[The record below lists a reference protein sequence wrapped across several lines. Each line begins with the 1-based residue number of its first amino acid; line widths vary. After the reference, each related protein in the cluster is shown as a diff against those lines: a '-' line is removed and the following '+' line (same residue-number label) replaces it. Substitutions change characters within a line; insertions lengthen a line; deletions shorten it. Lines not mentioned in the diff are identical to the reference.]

1 MAYIIADNI
10 ISPLGETSE
19 DNYLSV
25 KSGRS
30 GIRAYEPGTCNIP
43 EGFNASL
50 LFEDF
55 ETLALKSAQKA
66 IANALKNIANGQKA
80 IGNAQK
86 NIANEQKNIGN
97 AQLELKGKRTAFIL
111 SSTKGNIE
119 GNISLADSA
128 QRIASQLGI
137 DSKPIV
143 VCNACISGLSALI
156 LGNRLIDSGLYDTA
170 IVCGCDTPRQ
180 FILSGFQSLK
190 ALSPEPCRPFDMER
204 MGLNLGEAAATL
216 ILSKNPLQ
224 GNSWRMGDGFIRNDA
239 FHISTPSKTADGL
252 YLSLQRTLES
262 FTKEIS
268 SACKQIDLKEHLA
281 FINAHGTATLFNDQM
296 ESVAIGRAGLSEL
309 PANAYKSFWG
319 HTMGA
324 AGILETIISMKAID
338 DDTILGTRGFS
349 ELGVSGKMNICA
361 ENRPTD
367 KKGFIKMLS
376 GFGGC
381 NATIWA
387 TKCPE
392 RENIAL
398 SQKEQQ
404 EREFTTTHTIRI
416 TPEEVILDQRK
427 IWEGKEELGEQ
438 EGQEHHSLLTSLY
451 KQMIGDYPKFYKMDG
466 LSRLGFVASEIL
478 LNAEKEE
485 TDEERAIIFFNHSSS
500 IDSDRNYKESIKDKD
515 NYFPSPSI
523 FVYTLPNIV
532 TGEIAIRNHFQG
544 ETSFFILP
552 DKDEKMMEE
561 ILQASCRDAQS
572 KSFLTGWID
581 YEDERHFEAELKICR
596 IQPSLIAYQ
605 EVKGVK
611 EVKEL
616 RRMSCSLIRRKNKI
630 LK

>member
-19 DNYLSV
+19 ENYLSV
-25 KSGRS
+25 KAGRS

-43 EGFNASL
+43 EGFYASL

-55 ETLALKSAQKA
+55 ETLALRSAQKA
-66 IANALKNIANGQKA
+66 IA
-80 IGNAQK
+80 
-86 NIANEQKNIGN
+86 N

-119 GNISLADSA
+119 ENISLADSA

-137 DSKPIV
+137 DAKPIV

-156 LGNRLIDSGLYDTA
+156 LGNRLIDSDLYDAA

-216 ILSKNPLQ
+216 ILSKNPIQ
-224 GNSWRMGDGFIRNDA
+224 GNFWRMGDGFIRNDA

-268 SACKQIDLKEHLA
+268 SACKQIDMKEHLA

-296 ESVAIGRAGLSEL
+296 ESVAIGRAGLSDL

-387 TKCPE
+387 AKKPE

-398 SQKEQQ
+398 SQIEQQ
-404 EREFTTTHTIRI
+404 NREFTTTHTIRI
-416 TPEEVILDQRK
+416 TPEEVILDHQK
-427 IWEGKEELGEQ
+427 LWEGNQNANEKLEEQ
-438 EGQEHHSLLTSLY
+438 EGAGHHSLLTSLY
-451 KQMIGDYPKFYKMDG
+451 KQMIGNYPKFYKMDG

-478 LNAEKEE
+478 LNAEKGE
-485 TDEERAIIFFNHSSS
+485 TDKERAIIFFNHSSS
-500 IDSDRNYKESIKDKD
+500 IASDRNYKESINDKD

-532 TGEIAIRNHFQG
+532 TGEIAIRNHFHG

-552 DKDEKMMEE
+552 DKDERMMEK
-561 ILQASCRDAQS
+561 ILQASCRDDQS

-581 YEDERHFEAELKICR
+581 YEDERHFEADLKIKKMR
-596 IQPSLIAYQ
+596 NY
-605 EVKGVK
+605 K
-611 EVKEL
+611 
-616 RRMSCSLIRRKNKI
+616 
-630 LK
+630 

>member
-19 DNYLSV
+19 ENYLSV

-43 EGFNASL
+43 EGFYASL

-66 IANALKNIANGQKA
+66 IANAQKTM
-80 IGNAQK
+80 
-86 NIANEQKNIGN
+86 GN

-119 GNISLADSA
+119 ENISLADSA

-137 DSKPIV
+137 DSQPIV

-156 LGNRLIDSGLYDTA
+156 LGNRLVDSGLYDAA

-190 ALSPEPCRPFDMER
+190 ALSSEPCRPFDMER

-216 ILSKNPLQ
+216 ILSKNPIQ

-268 SACKQIDLKEHLA
+268 SACEQIDLKEHLA

-296 ESVAIGRAGLSEL
+296 ESVAIGRAGLSDL

-387 TKCPE
+387 AQKPE

-398 SQKEQQ
+398 SQIEQQ
-404 EREFTTTHTIRI
+404 NREFTTTHTIRI

-438 EGQEHHSLLTSLY
+438 EGLEHHSLLTSLY

-478 LNAEKEE
+478 LNAEKGE
-485 TDEERAIIFFNHSSS
+485 TDKEKAIIFFNHSSS
-500 IDSDRNYKESIKDKD
+500 IASDRNYKESIKDKD

-532 TGEIAIRNHFQG
+532 TGEIAIRNHFHG

-552 DKDEKMMEE
+552 DKDKKMMEE

-581 YEDERHFEAELKICR
+581 YEDERHFEADLKIKKMR
-596 IQPSLIAYQ
+596 NY
-605 EVKGVK
+605 K
-611 EVKEL
+611 
-616 RRMSCSLIRRKNKI
+616 
-630 LK
+630 

>member
-19 DNYLSV
+19 ENYLSV
-25 KSGRS
+25 KAGRS

-55 ETLALKSAQKA
+55 ETLALRSAQKA
-66 IANALKNIANGQKA
+66 ITNAQKNIENAQKDIGNKQKA
-80 IGNAQK
+80 IGN
-86 NIANEQKNIGN
+86 GR
-97 AQLELKGKRTAFIL
+97 LELKGKRTAFIL

-119 GNISLADSA
+119 ENISLADSA

-137 DSKPIV
+137 DAKPIV

-156 LGNRLIDSGLYDTA
+156 LGNRLIDSGLYDAA

-216 ILSKNPLQ
+216 ILSKNPIQ

-268 SACKQIDLKEHLA
+268 STCEQIDLKEHLA

-296 ESVAIGRAGLSEL
+296 ESVAIGRAGLSDL

-387 TKCPE
+387 AKKTE

-398 SQKEQQ
+398 SQIEQQ
-404 EREFTTTHTIRI
+404 NREFTTTHAIRI
-416 TPEEVILDQRK
+416 TPEEVVLDHQK
-427 IWEGKEELGEQ
+427 LWEGNQNANEKLEEQ
-438 EGQEHHSLLTSLY
+438 EGAGHHSLLTSLY
-451 KQMIGDYPKFYKMDG
+451 KQMIGNYPKFYKMDG

-478 LNAEKEE
+478 LNAEKGDMDVERREE
-485 TDEERAIIFFNHSSS
+485 EGERLLEERAIIFFNHSSS
-500 IDSDRNYKESIKDKD
+500 IASDRNYKESINDKD

-532 TGEIAIRNHFQG
+532 TGEIAIRNHFHG

-552 DKDEKMMEE
+552 DKDERMMEE

-581 YEDERHFEAELKICR
+581 YEDERHFEADLKIKKMR
-596 IQPSLIAYQ
+596 NY
-605 EVKGVK
+605 K
-611 EVKEL
+611 
-616 RRMSCSLIRRKNKI
+616 
-630 LK
+630 

>member
-19 DNYLSV
+19 ENYLSV
-25 KSGRS
+25 KAGRS

-43 EGFNASL
+43 EGFYASL

-55 ETLALKSAQKA
+55 ETLALRSAQKA
-66 IANALKNIANGQKA
+66 IA
-80 IGNAQK
+80 
-86 NIANEQKNIGN
+86 N

-119 GNISLADSA
+119 ENISLADSA
-128 QRIASQLGI
+128 QKIASQLGI
-137 DSKPIV
+137 DAKPIV

-156 LGNRLIDSGLYDTA
+156 LGNRLIDSGLYDAA

-216 ILSKNPLQ
+216 ILSKNPIQ

-268 SACKQIDLKEHLA
+268 STCKQIDMKAHLA

-296 ESVAIGRAGLSEL
+296 ESVAIGRAGLSDL

-387 TKCPE
+387 AKKPE

-398 SQKEQQ
+398 SQIEQQ
-404 EREFTTTHTIRI
+404 NREFTTTHTIRI
-416 TPEEVILDQRK
+416 TPEEVILDQQK
-427 IWEGKEELGEQ
+427 LWERKEELGEQ
-438 EGQEHHSLLTSLY
+438 EGKEHHSLLTSLY
-451 KQMIGDYPKFYKMDG
+451 KQMIGNYPKFYKMDG

-478 LNAEKEE
+478 LNAEKGE
-485 TDEERAIIFFNHSSS
+485 TDKERAIIFFNHSSS
-500 IDSDRNYKESIKDKD
+500 IASDRNYKESINDKD

-532 TGEIAIRNHFQG
+532 TGEIAIRNHFHG

-552 DKDEKMMEE
+552 DKDERLMEE

-572 KSFLTGWID
+572 NSFLTGWID
-581 YEDERHFEAELKICR
+581 YEDERHFEADLKIKKMR
-596 IQPSLIAYQ
+596 NY
-605 EVKGVK
+605 K
-611 EVKEL
+611 
-616 RRMSCSLIRRKNKI
+616 
-630 LK
+630 

>member
-19 DNYLSV
+19 ENYLSV
-25 KSGRS
+25 KAGRS

-43 EGFNASL
+43 EGFYASL

-55 ETLALKSAQKA
+55 ETLALRSAQKA
-66 IANALKNIANGQKA
+66 IA
-80 IGNAQK
+80 
-86 NIANEQKNIGN
+86 N

-119 GNISLADSA
+119 ENISLADSA

-156 LGNRLIDSGLYDTA
+156 LGNRLIDSGLYDAA

-216 ILSKNPLQ
+216 ILSKNPIQ

-268 SACKQIDLKEHLA
+268 STCKQIDLKEHLA

-296 ESVAIGRAGLSEL
+296 ESVAIERAGLSDL

-361 ENRPTD
+361 ENRQTD

-387 TKCPE
+387 AKSPE
-392 RENIAL
+392 REYIDL

-404 EREFTTTHTIRI
+404 KREFTTTHTIRI

-427 IWEGKEELGEQ
+427 LWERKEELGEQ
-438 EGQEHHSLLTSLY
+438 EGKEHHSLLTSLY
-451 KQMIGDYPKFYKMDG
+451 KQMIGNYPKFYKMDG

-478 LNAEKEE
+478 LNAEKGE
-485 TDEERAIIFFNHSSS
+485 TDKKRAIIFFNHSSS
-500 IDSDRNYKESIKDKD
+500 IASDRNYKESINDKN

-532 TGEIAIRNHFQG
+532 TGEIAIRNHFHG

-552 DKDEKMMEE
+552 DKDERMMEE

-581 YEDERHFEAELKICR
+581 YEDERHFEADLKIKKMR
-596 IQPSLIAYQ
+596 NY
-605 EVKGVK
+605 K
-611 EVKEL
+611 
-616 RRMSCSLIRRKNKI
+616 
-630 LK
+630 

>member
-19 DNYLSV
+19 ENYLSV
-25 KSGRS
+25 KAGRS

-43 EGFNASL
+43 EGFYASL

-66 IANALKNIANGQKA
+66 IANA
-80 IGNAQK
+80 
-86 NIANEQKNIGN
+86 
-97 AQLELKGKRTAFIL
+97 QLELKGKHTAFIL

-119 GNISLADSA
+119 ENISLADSA

-137 DSKPIV
+137 DAKPIV

-156 LGNRLIDSGLYDTA
+156 LGNRLIDSGLYDAA

-216 ILSKNPLQ
+216 ILSKNPIQ

-268 SACKQIDLKEHLA
+268 STCKQIDLKEQLA

-296 ESVAIGRAGLSEL
+296 ESVAIGRAGLSDL

-387 TKCPE
+387 AKSPE
-392 RENIAL
+392 REYIDL

-404 EREFTTTHTIRI
+404 NREFTTTHTIRI

-427 IWEGKEELGEQ
+427 LWERKEELGEQ

-451 KQMIGDYPKFYKMDG
+451 KQMIGNYPKFYKMDG

-478 LNAEKEE
+478 LNAEKGE
-485 TDEERAIIFFNHSSS
+485 TDKERAIIFFNHSSS
-500 IDSDRNYKESIKDKD
+500 IASDRNYKESINDKD

-532 TGEIAIRNHFQG
+532 TGEIAIRNHFHG

-552 DKDEKMMEE
+552 DKDERLMEE
-561 ILQASCRDAQS
+561 ILQASCRDDQS

-581 YEDERHFEAELKICR
+581 YEDERHFEADLKIKKMR
-596 IQPSLIAYQ
+596 NY
-605 EVKGVK
+605 K
-611 EVKEL
+611 
-616 RRMSCSLIRRKNKI
+616 
-630 LK
+630 

>member
-19 DNYLSV
+19 ENYLSV
-25 KSGRS
+25 KAGRS

-43 EGFNASL
+43 EGFYASL

-55 ETLALKSAQKA
+55 ETLALRSAQKA
-66 IANALKNIANGQKA
+66 IA
-80 IGNAQK
+80 
-86 NIANEQKNIGN
+86 N

-119 GNISLADSA
+119 ENISLADSA
-128 QRIASQLGI
+128 QRIATQLGI
-137 DSKPIV
+137 DAQPIV

-156 LGNRLIDSGLYDTA
+156 LGNRLIDSDLYDAA

-216 ILSKNPLQ
+216 ILSKNPIL

-268 SACKQIDLKEHLA
+268 STCKQIDMKAHLA

-296 ESVAIGRAGLSEL
+296 ESVAIGRAGLSDL

-387 TKCPE
+387 AKSPE
-392 RENIAL
+392 SEMIAL

-404 EREFTTTHTIRI
+404 ECEFTTTHAIRI
-416 TPEEVILDQRK
+416 TPEEVVLDHQK
-427 IWEGKEELGEQ
+427 LWEGKKELGEQ

-451 KQMIGDYPKFYKMDG
+451 KQMIGNYPKFYKMDG

-478 LNAEKEE
+478 LNAEKGDTDVERREE
-485 TDEERAIIFFNHSSS
+485 EGERLLEERAIIFFNHSSS
-500 IDSDRNYKESIKDKD
+500 IASDRNYKESINEKD

-532 TGEIAIRNHFQG
+532 TGEIAIRNHFHG

-552 DKDEKMMEE
+552 DKDERLMEE

-581 YEDERHFEAELKICR
+581 YEDERHFEADLKIKKMR
-596 IQPSLIAYQ
+596 NY
-605 EVKGVK
+605 K
-611 EVKEL
+611 
-616 RRMSCSLIRRKNKI
+616 
-630 LK
+630 

>member
-19 DNYLSV
+19 ENYLSV
-25 KSGRS
+25 KAGRS

-43 EGFNASL
+43 EGFYASL

-55 ETLALKSAQKA
+55 ETLALRSAQKA
-66 IANALKNIANGQKA
+66 IANAQKTM
-80 IGNAQK
+80 
-86 NIANEQKNIGN
+86 GN

-119 GNISLADSA
+119 KNISLADSA
-128 QRIASQLGI
+128 QRIATQLGI

-156 LGNRLIDSGLYDTA
+156 LGNRLIDSDLYDAA

-216 ILSKNPLQ
+216 ILSKNPIQ

-268 SACKQIDLKEHLA
+268 STCKQIDMKEHLA

-296 ESVAIGRAGLSEL
+296 ESVAIGRAGLSDL

-387 TKCPE
+387 AKNPE

-398 SQKEQQ
+398 SQIEQQ
-404 EREFTTTHTIRI
+404 NREFTTSHTIRI
-416 TPEEVILDQRK
+416 TPEEVVLDHQK
-427 IWEGKEELGEQ
+427 LWEGNQNANEKLEEQ
-438 EGQEHHSLLTSLY
+438 EGAGHHSLLTSLY
-451 KQMIGDYPKFYKMDG
+451 RQMIGNYPKFYKMDG

-478 LNAEKEE
+478 LNAEKGE
-485 TDEERAIIFFNHSSS
+485 TDKERAIIFFNHSSS
-500 IDSDRNYKESIKDKD
+500 IASDRNYKESINDKN

-532 TGEIAIRNHFQG
+532 TGEIAIRNHFHG

-552 DKDEKMMEE
+552 DKDERMMEE

-581 YEDERHFEAELKICR
+581 YEDERHFEADLKIKKMR
-596 IQPSLIAYQ
+596 NY
-605 EVKGVK
+605 K
-611 EVKEL
+611 
-616 RRMSCSLIRRKNKI
+616 
-630 LK
+630 

>member
-19 DNYLSV
+19 ENYLSV
-25 KSGRS
+25 KAGRS

-55 ETLALKSAQKA
+55 ETLVLKSAQKA
-66 IANALKNIANGQKA
+66 IANALKNIANELKTM
-80 IGNAQK
+80 
-86 NIANEQKNIGN
+86 GN

-119 GNISLADSA
+119 ENISLADSA

-137 DSKPIV
+137 DSQPIV

-156 LGNRLIDSGLYDTA
+156 LGNRLIDSGLYDAA

-216 ILSKNPLQ
+216 ILSKNPIQ

-268 SACKQIDLKEHLA
+268 STCKQIDMKAHLA

-296 ESVAIGRAGLSEL
+296 ESVAIGRAGLSDL

-387 TKCPE
+387 AQKPE

-398 SQKEQQ
+398 SQIEQQ
-404 EREFTTTHTIRI
+404 NREFTTTHTIRI

-438 EGQEHHSLLTSLY
+438 EGLEHHSLLTSLY

-478 LNAEKEE
+478 LNAEKGE
-485 TDEERAIIFFNHSSS
+485 TDKEKAIIFFNHSSS
-500 IDSDRNYKESIKDKD
+500 IASDRNYKESISDKN

-532 TGEIAIRNHFQG
+532 TGEIAIRNHFHG

-552 DKDEKMMEE
+552 DKDERLMEE
-561 ILQASCRDAQS
+561 ILQASCRDDQS

-581 YEDERHFEAELKICR
+581 YEDERHFEADLKIKKMR
-596 IQPSLIAYQ
+596 NY
-605 EVKGVK
+605 K
-611 EVKEL
+611 
-616 RRMSCSLIRRKNKI
+616 
-630 LK
+630 

>member
-19 DNYLSV
+19 ENYLSV
-25 KSGRS
+25 KAGRS

-43 EGFNASL
+43 EGFYASL

-66 IANALKNIANGQKA
+66 I
-80 IGNAQK
+80 GNAR
-86 NIANEQKNIGN
+86 
-97 AQLELKGKRTAFIL
+97 LELKGKRTAFIL

-119 GNISLADSA
+119 ENISLADSA

-137 DSKPIV
+137 DAKPIV

-156 LGNRLIDSGLYDTA
+156 LGNRLIDSDLYDAA

-216 ILSKNPLQ
+216 ILSKNPIQ
-224 GNSWRMGDGFIRNDA
+224 RNSWRMGDGFIRNDA

-296 ESVAIGRAGLSEL
+296 ESVAIGRAGLSDL

-349 ELGVSGKMNICA
+349 ELGVSGEMNICA

-387 TKCPE
+387 AKSPKSE
-392 RENIAL
+392 MIAL

-404 EREFTTTHTIRI
+404 KCEFTTTHAIRI

-427 IWEGKEELGEQ
+427 LWEGNQNANEKLEEQ
-438 EGQEHHSLLTSLY
+438 EGAGHHSLLTSLY
-451 KQMIGDYPKFYKMDG
+451 RQMIGNYPKFYKMDE

-478 LNAEKEE
+478 LNAEKGDTDVERREE
-485 TDEERAIIFFNHSSS
+485 EGERLLEERAIIFFNHSSS
-500 IDSDRNYKESIKDKD
+500 IASDRNYKESINDKD

-532 TGEIAIRNHFQG
+532 TGEIAIRNHFHG

-552 DKDEKMMEE
+552 NKDERMMEE

-581 YEDERHFEAELKICR
+581 YEDERHFEADLKIKKMR
-596 IQPSLIAYQ
+596 NY
-605 EVKGVK
+605 K
-611 EVKEL
+611 
-616 RRMSCSLIRRKNKI
+616 
-630 LK
+630 

>member
-66 IANALKNIANGQKA
+66 I
-80 IGNAQK
+80 GNAQK

-97 AQLELKGKRTAFIL
+97 AQLELKGKRTALIL

-119 GNISLADSA
+119 ENISLADSA

-137 DSKPIV
+137 DTKPIV

-262 FTKEIS
+262 FKKEVS
-268 SACKQIDLKEHLA
+268 SACEQIDMKAHLA

-296 ESVAIGRAGLSEL
+296 ESVAIGRAGLSDL

-387 TKCPE
+387 AKSPE

-438 EGQEHHSLLTSLY
+438 EGLEHHSLLTALY
-451 KQMIGDYPKFYKMDG
+451 KQMIGNYPKFYKMDG

-478 LNAEKEE
+478 LNAEKGE
-485 TDEERAIIFFNHSSS
+485 TDKERAIIFFNHSSS
-500 IDSDRNYKESIKDKD
+500 IASDRNYKESIKDKD

-561 ILQASCRDAQS
+561 ILLASCRDAQS

-581 YEDERHFEAELKICR
+581 YEDERHFEADLKIKKMR
-596 IQPSLIAYQ
+596 NY
-605 EVKGVK
+605 K
-611 EVKEL
+611 
-616 RRMSCSLIRRKNKI
+616 
-630 LK
+630 

>member
-19 DNYLSV
+19 ENYLSV
-25 KSGRS
+25 KAGRS

-43 EGFNASL
+43 EGFYASL

-55 ETLALKSAQKA
+55 ETLALRSAQKA
-66 IANALKNIANGQKA
+66 IANALKA
-80 IGNAQK
+80 IGN
-86 NIANEQKNIGN
+86 ER
-97 AQLELKGKRTAFIL
+97 LELKGKRTAFIL

-119 GNISLADSA
+119 ENISLADSA

-137 DSKPIV
+137 DAKPIV

-156 LGNRLIDSGLYDTA
+156 LGNRLIDSDLYDAA

-216 ILSKNPLQ
+216 ILSKNPIQ

-268 SACKQIDLKEHLA
+268 STCKQIDMKEHLA

-296 ESVAIGRAGLSEL
+296 ESVAIGRAGLSDL

-349 ELGVSGKMNICA
+349 ELGVSGEMNICA

-387 TKCPE
+387 AKKPE

-398 SQKEQQ
+398 SQMEQQ
-404 EREFTTTHTIRI
+404 NREFTTSHTIRI

-427 IWEGKEELGEQ
+427 LWEGKKELGEQ
-438 EGQEHHSLLTSLY
+438 EGQEHHSLLTTLY
-451 KQMIGDYPKFYKMDG
+451 KQMIGNYPKFYKMDG

-478 LNAEKEE
+478 LNAEKGE
-485 TDEERAIIFFNHSSS
+485 TDKERAIIFFNHSSS
-500 IDSDRNYKESIKDKD
+500 IASDRNYKESINDKD

-532 TGEIAIRNHFQG
+532 TGEIAIRNHFHG

-552 DKDEKMMEE
+552 DKDERMMEE
-561 ILQASCRDAQS
+561 ILQASCRDDQS

-581 YEDERHFEAELKICR
+581 YEDERHFEADLKIKKMR
-596 IQPSLIAYQ
+596 NY
-605 EVKGVK
+605 K
-611 EVKEL
+611 
-616 RRMSCSLIRRKNKI
+616 
-630 LK
+630 

>member
-19 DNYLSV
+19 ENYLSV
-25 KSGRS
+25 KVGRS

-43 EGFNASL
+43 EGFYASL

-66 IANALKNIANGQKA
+66 IANGR
-80 IGNAQK
+80 
-86 NIANEQKNIGN
+86 
-97 AQLELKGKRTAFIL
+97 LELKGKRTAFIL

-119 GNISLADSA
+119 ENISLADSA

-156 LGNRLIDSGLYDTA
+156 LGNRLIDSGLYDSA

-216 ILSKNPLQ
+216 ILSKNSIQ

-268 SACKQIDLKEHLA
+268 STCKQIDLKEHLA

-296 ESVAIGRAGLSEL
+296 ESVAIGRAGLSDL

-338 DDTILGTRGFS
+338 DDTILGTRVFS

-387 TKCPE
+387 AKNPE

-404 EREFTTTHTIRI
+404 ECEFTTTHAIRI
-416 TPEEVILDQRK
+416 TPEEVVLDHQK
-427 IWEGKEELGEQ
+427 LWEGNQNANEKLEEQ
-438 EGQEHHSLLTSLY
+438 EGAGHHSLLTFLY
-451 KQMIGDYPKFYKMDG
+451 KQMIGNYPKFYKMDG

-478 LNAEKEE
+478 LNAEKGDTDVERREE
-485 TDEERAIIFFNHSSS
+485 EGERLLEERAIIFFNHSSS
-500 IDSDRNYKESIKDKD
+500 IASDRSYKESINDKD

-532 TGEIAIRNHFQG
+532 TGEIAIRNHFHG

-552 DKDEKMMEE
+552 DKDERMMEE

-581 YEDERHFEAELKICR
+581 YEDERHFEADLKIKKMR
-596 IQPSLIAYQ
+596 NY
-605 EVKGVK
+605 K
-611 EVKEL
+611 
-616 RRMSCSLIRRKNKI
+616 
-630 LK
+630 

>member
-19 DNYLSV
+19 ENYLSV
-25 KSGRS
+25 KAGRS

-43 EGFNASL
+43 EGFYASL

-66 IANALKNIANGQKA
+66 IANAQKTM
-80 IGNAQK
+80 
-86 NIANEQKNIGN
+86 GN

-119 GNISLADSA
+119 ENISLADSA

-137 DSKPIV
+137 DTKPIV

-156 LGNRLIDSGLYDTA
+156 LGNRLIDSGLYDAA

-216 ILSKNPLQ
+216 ILSKNPIQ
-224 GNSWRMGDGFIRNDA
+224 RNSWRMGDGFIRNDA

-268 SACKQIDLKEHLA
+268 STCKQIDLKEHLA

-296 ESVAIGRAGLSEL
+296 ESVAIGRAGLSDL

-338 DDTILGTRGFS
+338 DDTILGTKGFS

-387 TKCPE
+387 AKSPE
-392 RENIAL
+392 KEYIAL

-404 EREFTTTHTIRI
+404 KREFTTTHTIRI

-427 IWEGKEELGEQ
+427 IWERKEELGEQ
-438 EGQEHHSLLTSLY
+438 EGKEHHSLLTSLY

-485 TDEERAIIFFNHSSS
+485 TEEERAIIFFNHSSS
-500 IDSDRNYKESIKDKD
+500 IASDRNYKESIKDKD

-532 TGEIAIRNHFQG
+532 TGEIAIRNHFHG

-552 DKDEKMMEE
+552 DKDERMMEE

-596 IQPSLIAYQ
+596 IQPSLIANPSD
-605 EVKGVK
+605 
-611 EVKEL
+611 L
-616 RRMSCSLIRRKNKI
+616 RYSDKS
-630 LK
+630 

>member
-19 DNYLSV
+19 ENYLSV
-25 KSGRS
+25 KAGRS

-43 EGFNASL
+43 EGFYASL

-55 ETLALKSAQKA
+55 ETLALRSAQKA
-66 IANALKNIANGQKA
+66 IANALKT
-80 IGNAQK
+80 
-86 NIANEQKNIGN
+86 IGN

-119 GNISLADSA
+119 ENISLADSA
-128 QRIASQLGI
+128 QRIANQLGI

-156 LGNRLIDSGLYDTA
+156 LGNRLIDSGLYDAA

-216 ILSKNPLQ
+216 ILSKNPIQ

-268 SACKQIDLKEHLA
+268 STCKQIDMKEHLA
-281 FINAHGTATLFNDQM
+281 FINTHGTATLFNDQM
-296 ESVAIGRAGLSEL
+296 ESVAIGRAGLSDL

-387 TKCPE
+387 AKNPE

-398 SQKEQQ
+398 PQIEQQ
-404 EREFTTTHTIRI
+404 NREFTTTHTIRI
-416 TPEEVILDQRK
+416 TPEEVVLDHQK
-427 IWEGKEELGEQ
+427 LWEGNQNANEKLGEQ
-438 EGQEHHSLLTSLY
+438 EGQEHHSLLTTLY
-451 KQMIGDYPKFYKMDG
+451 KQMIGNYPKFYKMDG

-478 LNAEKEE
+478 LNAEKGE
-485 TDEERAIIFFNHSSS
+485 TDKERAIIFFNHSSS
-500 IDSDRNYKESIKDKD
+500 IASDRNYKESINDKD

-532 TGEIAIRNHFQG
+532 TGEIAIRNHFHG

-552 DKDEKMMEE
+552 DKDERLMEE

-581 YEDERHFEAELKICR
+581 YEDERHFEADLKIKKMR
-596 IQPSLIAYQ
+596 NY
-605 EVKGVK
+605 K
-611 EVKEL
+611 
-616 RRMSCSLIRRKNKI
+616 
-630 LK
+630 

>member
-19 DNYLSV
+19 ENYLSV
-25 KSGRS
+25 KAGRS
-30 GIRAYEPGTCNIP
+30 GIHAYEPGTCNIP
-43 EGFNASL
+43 EGFYASL

-66 IANALKNIANGQKA
+66 IANAR
-80 IGNAQK
+80 
-86 NIANEQKNIGN
+86 
-97 AQLELKGKRTAFIL
+97 LELKGKRTAFIL

-119 GNISLADSA
+119 ENISLADSA

-137 DSKPIV
+137 DSQPIV

-156 LGNRLIDSGLYDTA
+156 LGNRLIDSDLYDTA

-216 ILSKNPLQ
+216 ILSKNPIQ

-268 SACKQIDLKEHLA
+268 STCKQIDLKEHLA

-296 ESVAIGRAGLSEL
+296 ESVAIGRAGLSDL

-338 DDTILGTRGFS
+338 DDTILGTRGFA

-387 TKCPE
+387 AKSPE
-392 RENIAL
+392 REYIDL

-404 EREFTTTHTIRI
+404 NREFTTTHTIRI

-427 IWEGKEELGEQ
+427 LWEGKEELGKQ
-438 EGQEHHSLLTSLY
+438 EGKEHHSLLTSLY
-451 KQMIGDYPKFYKMDG
+451 KQMIGNYPKFYKMDG

-478 LNAEKEE
+478 LNAEKGE
-485 TDEERAIIFFNHSSS
+485 TDKERAIIFFNHSSS
-500 IDSDRNYKESIKDKD
+500 IASDRNYKESINDKD

-532 TGEIAIRNHFQG
+532 TGEIAIRNHFHG

-552 DKDEKMMEE
+552 DKDERMMEE

-581 YEDERHFEAELKICR
+581 YEDERHFEADLKIKKMR
-596 IQPSLIAYQ
+596 NY
-605 EVKGVK
+605 K
-611 EVKEL
+611 
-616 RRMSCSLIRRKNKI
+616 
-630 LK
+630 

>member
-19 DNYLSV
+19 ENYLSV

-66 IANALKNIANGQKA
+66 I
-80 IGNAQK
+80 
-86 NIANEQKNIGN
+86 GN

-119 GNISLADSA
+119 ENISLADSA

-137 DSKPIV
+137 DAKPIV

-156 LGNRLIDSGLYDTA
+156 LGNRLIDSGLYDAA

-268 SACKQIDLKEHLA
+268 STCKQIDIKEHLA

-296 ESVAIGRAGLSEL
+296 ESVAIGRAGLSDL

-338 DDTILGTRGFS
+338 DDTILGTKGFS

-387 TKCPE
+387 AKKPE

-404 EREFTTTHTIRI
+404 NREFTTTHTIRI

-427 IWEGKEELGEQ
+427 IWERKEEQREQ
-438 EGQEHHSLLTSLY
+438 EGLEHHSLLTSLY

-478 LNAEKEE
+478 LNAEKGE
-485 TDEERAIIFFNHSSS
+485 TDKERKNEEEKKKQEERKEEERKNLEERAIIFFNHSSS
-500 IDSDRNYKESIKDKD
+500 IVSDRNYKESIKDKD

-532 TGEIAIRNHFQG
+532 TGEIAIRNHFHG

-552 DKDEKMMEE
+552 DKDERLMEE

-572 KSFLTGWID
+572 MSFLTGWID
-581 YEDERHFEAELKICR
+581 YEDERHFEAELKIKKMR
-596 IQPSLIAYQ
+596 NY
-605 EVKGVK
+605 K
-611 EVKEL
+611 
-616 RRMSCSLIRRKNKI
+616 
-630 LK
+630 

>member
-19 DNYLSV
+19 ENYLSV
-25 KSGRS
+25 KAGRS

-43 EGFNASL
+43 EGFYASL

-55 ETLALKSAQKA
+55 ETLALRSAQKA
-66 IANALKNIANGQKA
+66 IANAQKNIE
-80 IGNAQK
+80 NAQK
-86 NIANEQKNIGN
+86 DIGNEQKTMGN

-119 GNISLADSA
+119 ENISLADSA

-156 LGNRLIDSGLYDTA
+156 LGNRLIDSGLYDAA

-216 ILSKNPLQ
+216 ILSKNPIQ

-268 SACKQIDLKEHLA
+268 SACKQIDMKEHLA

-296 ESVAIGRAGLSEL
+296 ESVAIGRAGLSDL

-387 TKCPE
+387 AKYPE
-392 RENIAL
+392 RENEAAEQI
-398 SQKEQQ
+398 EQQ
-404 EREFTTTHTIRI
+404 NREFTTTHAIRI
-416 TPEEVILDQRK
+416 TPEEVVLDHQK
-427 IWEGKEELGEQ
+427 LWEGNQNANEKLEEQ
-438 EGQEHHSLLTSLY
+438 EGAGHHSLLTSLY
-451 KQMIGDYPKFYKMDG
+451 RQMIGNYPKFYKMDG

-478 LNAEKEE
+478 LNAEKGE
-485 TDEERAIIFFNHSSS
+485 TDKERAIIFFNHSSS
-500 IDSDRNYKESIKDKD
+500 IASDRNYKESINDKD

-532 TGEIAIRNHFQG
+532 TGEIAIRNHFHG

-552 DKDEKMMEE
+552 DKDERMMEE

-581 YEDERHFEAELKICR
+581 YEDERHFEADLKIKKMR
-596 IQPSLIAYQ
+596 NY
-605 EVKGVK
+605 K
-611 EVKEL
+611 
-616 RRMSCSLIRRKNKI
+616 
-630 LK
+630 

>member
-19 DNYLSV
+19 ENYLSV
-25 KSGRS
+25 KAGRS

-43 EGFNASL
+43 EGFYASL

-55 ETLALKSAQKA
+55 ETLALRSAQKA
-66 IANALKNIANGQKA
+66 IA
-80 IGNAQK
+80 
-86 NIANEQKNIGN
+86 N

-119 GNISLADSA
+119 ENISLADSA

-137 DSKPIV
+137 DAKPIV

-156 LGNRLIDSGLYDTA
+156 LGNRLIDSDLYDAA

-190 ALSPEPCRPFDMER
+190 ALSSEPCRPFDMER

-262 FTKEIS
+262 YTKEIS
-268 SACKQIDLKEHLA
+268 SACEQIDMKEHLA

-296 ESVAIGRAGLSEL
+296 ESVAIGRAGLSDL

-387 TKCPE
+387 AKSPE
-392 RENIAL
+392 REMIAL

-404 EREFTTTHTIRI
+404 ECEFTTTHAIRI
-416 TPEEVILDQRK
+416 TPEEVVLDQRK
-427 IWEGKEELGEQ
+427 LWEGKKELGEQ
-438 EGQEHHSLLTSLY
+438 EGLEHHSLLTSLY

-485 TDEERAIIFFNHSSS
+485 TEEERAIIFFNHSSS
-500 IDSDRNYKESIKDKD
+500 IASDRNYKESIKDKD

-596 IQPSLIAYQ
+596 IQPSLIANPSGLQYSD
-605 EVKGVK
+605 K
-611 EVKEL
+611 
-616 RRMSCSLIRRKNKI
+616 S
-630 LK
+630 

>member
-19 DNYLSV
+19 ENYLSV
-25 KSGRS
+25 KAGRS

-43 EGFNASL
+43 EGFYASL

-55 ETLALKSAQKA
+55 ETLALRSAQKA
-66 IANALKNIANGQKA
+66 IANALKNIE
-80 IGNAQK
+80 NAQK
-86 NIANEQKNIGN
+86 DIGNKQKAIGN

-119 GNISLADSA
+119 ENISLADSA

-137 DSKPIV
+137 DAKPIV

-156 LGNRLIDSGLYDTA
+156 LGNRLIDSDLYDAA

-216 ILSKNPLQ
+216 ILSKNPIQ

-268 SACKQIDLKEHLA
+268 STCKQIDLKEHLA

-296 ESVAIGRAGLSEL
+296 ESVAIGRAGLSYL

-387 TKCPE
+387 AKSPE
-392 RENIAL
+392 REYIDL

-404 EREFTTTHTIRI
+404 KREFTTTHAIRI
-416 TPEEVILDQRK
+416 TPEEVVLDHQK
-427 IWEGKEELGEQ
+427 FWEGNQNANEKLEEQ
-438 EGQEHHSLLTSLY
+438 EGAGHHSLLTSLY
-451 KQMIGDYPKFYKMDG
+451 KQMIGNYPKFYKMDG

-478 LNAEKEE
+478 LNAEKGDTDVERREE
-485 TDEERAIIFFNHSSS
+485 EGERLLEERAIIFFNHSSS
-500 IDSDRNYKESIKDKD
+500 IASDRNYKESINDKD

-532 TGEIAIRNHFQG
+532 TGEIAIRNHFHG

-552 DKDEKMMEE
+552 DKDERMMEE

-581 YEDERHFEAELKICR
+581 YEDERHFEADLKIKKMR
-596 IQPSLIAYQ
+596 NY
-605 EVKGVK
+605 K
-611 EVKEL
+611 
-616 RRMSCSLIRRKNKI
+616 
-630 LK
+630 

>member
-19 DNYLSV
+19 ENYLSV

-43 EGFNASL
+43 EGFYASL

-55 ETLALKSAQKA
+55 ETLTLKSAQKA
-66 IANALKNIANGQKA
+66 IANAR
-80 IGNAQK
+80 
-86 NIANEQKNIGN
+86 
-97 AQLELKGKRTAFIL
+97 LELKGKLTAFIL

-119 GNISLADSA
+119 KNISLADSA
-128 QRIASQLGI
+128 QRIATQLGI

-156 LGNRLIDSGLYDTA
+156 LGNRLIDSDLYDAA

-216 ILSKNPLQ
+216 ILSKNPIQ

-268 SACKQIDLKEHLA
+268 STCKQIDLKEHLA

-296 ESVAIGRAGLSEL
+296 ESVAIGRAGLSDL

-387 TKCPE
+387 AKNPE
-392 RENIAL
+392 SEMIAL

-404 EREFTTTHTIRI
+404 ECEFTTTHAIRI
-416 TPEEVILDQRK
+416 TPEEVVLDHQK
-427 IWEGKEELGEQ
+427 LWEGKKELEEQ
-438 EGQEHHSLLTSLY
+438 EGQEHHSLLTTLY
-451 KQMIGDYPKFYKMDG
+451 KQMIGNYPKFYKMDG

-478 LNAEKEE
+478 LNAEKGDTDVERREE
-485 TDEERAIIFFNHSSS
+485 EGERLLEERAIIFFNHSSS
-500 IDSDRNYKESIKDKD
+500 IASDRNYKESINDKN

-532 TGEIAIRNHFQG
+532 TGEIAIRNHFHG

-552 DKDEKMMEE
+552 DKDERLMEE
-561 ILQASCRDAQS
+561 ILQASCRDDQS

-581 YEDERHFEAELKICR
+581 YEDERHFEADLKIKKMR
-596 IQPSLIAYQ
+596 NY
-605 EVKGVK
+605 K
-611 EVKEL
+611 
-616 RRMSCSLIRRKNKI
+616 
-630 LK
+630 

>member
-19 DNYLSV
+19 ENYLSV
-25 KSGRS
+25 KAGRS

-43 EGFNASL
+43 EGFYASL

-55 ETLALKSAQKA
+55 ETLALRSAQKA
-66 IANALKNIANGQKA
+66 IANA
-80 IGNAQK
+80 
-86 NIANEQKNIGN
+86 QKNIGN
-97 AQLELKGKRTAFIL
+97 ERLELKGKRTAFIL

-119 GNISLADSA
+119 ENISLADSA

-156 LGNRLIDSGLYDTA
+156 LGNRLIDSGLYDAA

-216 ILSKNPLQ
+216 ILSKNPIQ

-262 FTKEIS
+262 YTKEIS
-268 SACKQIDLKEHLA
+268 STCKQIDMKEHLA

-296 ESVAIGRAGLSEL
+296 ESVAIGRAGLSDL

-387 TKCPE
+387 AKNPE

-398 SQKEQQ
+398 SQIEQQ
-404 EREFTTTHTIRI
+404 NREFTTTHTIRI

-427 IWEGKEELGEQ
+427 LWERKKELGEQ
-438 EGQEHHSLLTSLY
+438 EGKEHHSLLTSLY
-451 KQMIGDYPKFYKMDG
+451 KQMIGNYPKFYKMDG

-478 LNAEKEE
+478 LNAEKGE
-485 TDEERAIIFFNHSSS
+485 TDKERAIIFFNHSSS
-500 IDSDRNYKESIKDKD
+500 IASDRNYKESINDKD

-532 TGEIAIRNHFQG
+532 TGEIAIRNHFHG

-552 DKDEKMMEE
+552 DKDERMMEE

-581 YEDERHFEAELKICR
+581 YEDERHFEADLKIKKMR
-596 IQPSLIAYQ
+596 NEKLQM
-605 EVKGVK
+605 
-611 EVKEL
+611 
-616 RRMSCSLIRRKNKI
+616 RNKI
-630 LK
+630 LKSYK

>member
-19 DNYLSV
+19 ENYLSV
-25 KSGRS
+25 KAGRS

-43 EGFNASL
+43 EGFYASL

-66 IANALKNIANGQKA
+66 IANAQKNIE
-80 IGNAQK
+80 NAQK
-86 NIANEQKNIGN
+86 DIGNKQKAIGN

-119 GNISLADSA
+119 ENISLADSA

-156 LGNRLIDSGLYDTA
+156 LGNRLIDSGLYDFA

-216 ILSKNPLQ
+216 ILSKNPIQ

-268 SACKQIDLKEHLA
+268 STCEQIDLKEQIA

-296 ESVAIGRAGLSEL
+296 ESVAIGRAGLSDL

-338 DDTILGTRGFS
+338 DNTILGAKGFS

-398 SQKEQQ
+398 SQIEQQ
-404 EREFTTTHTIRI
+404 NREFTTSHTIRI
-416 TPEEVILDQRK
+416 TPEEVVLDQQKLWERK
-427 IWEGKEELGEQ
+427 KELGEQ
-438 EGQEHHSLLTSLY
+438 DEKEHHSLLTSLY

-478 LNAEKEE
+478 LNAEKGE
-485 TDEERAIIFFNHSSS
+485 TDKERAIIFFNHSSS
-500 IDSDRNYKESIKDKD
+500 IASDRNYKESINDKN

-552 DKDEKMMEE
+552 DKDERMMEE
-561 ILQASCRDAQS
+561 ILQASYRDDQS

-581 YEDERHFEAELKICR
+581 YEDERHFEADLKIKKMR
-596 IQPSLIAYQ
+596 NY
-605 EVKGVK
+605 K
-611 EVKEL
+611 
-616 RRMSCSLIRRKNKI
+616 
-630 LK
+630 

>member
-19 DNYLSV
+19 ENYLSV
-25 KSGRS
+25 KAGRS
-30 GIRAYEPGTCNIP
+30 GIRTYEPGTCNIP
-43 EGFNASL
+43 EGFYASL

-66 IANALKNIANGQKA
+66 IANAQKTM
-80 IGNAQK
+80 
-86 NIANEQKNIGN
+86 GN

-119 GNISLADSA
+119 ENISLADSA
-128 QRIASQLGI
+128 QKIASQLGI
-137 DSKPIV
+137 DAKPIV

-156 LGNRLIDSGLYDTA
+156 LGNRLIDSGLYDAA

-216 ILSKNPLQ
+216 ILSKNPIQ

-262 FTKEIS
+262 YTKDIS
-268 SACKQIDLKEHLA
+268 SACEQIDLKTHLA

-296 ESVAIGRAGLSEL
+296 ESVAIGRAGLSDL

-387 TKCPE
+387 AKNPE

-398 SQKEQQ
+398 SQIEQQ
-404 EREFTTTHTIRI
+404 NREFTTSHTIRI
-416 TPEEVILDQRK
+416 TPEEVILDQQK
-427 IWEGKEELGEQ
+427 LWEGKKELGEQ
-438 EGQEHHSLLTSLY
+438 EGKEHHSLLTSLY
-451 KQMIGDYPKFYKMDG
+451 KQMIGNYPKFYKMDG

-478 LNAEKEE
+478 LNAEKGE

-500 IDSDRNYKESIKDKD
+500 IASDRNYKESINDKD

-532 TGEIAIRNHFQG
+532 TGEIAIRNHFHG

-552 DKDEKMMEE
+552 DKDERMMEE
-561 ILQASCRDAQS
+561 ILQASCRDDQS

-581 YEDERHFEAELKICR
+581 YEDERHFEADLKIKKMR
-596 IQPSLIAYQ
+596 NY
-605 EVKGVK
+605 K
-611 EVKEL
+611 
-616 RRMSCSLIRRKNKI
+616 
-630 LK
+630 

>member
-19 DNYLSV
+19 ENYLSV
-25 KSGRS
+25 KAGRS

-43 EGFNASL
+43 EGFYASL

-66 IANALKNIANGQKA
+66 IANAR
-80 IGNAQK
+80 
-86 NIANEQKNIGN
+86 
-97 AQLELKGKRTAFIL
+97 LELKGKRTAFIL

-119 GNISLADSA
+119 ENISLADSA

-137 DSKPIV
+137 DAKPIV

-156 LGNRLIDSGLYDTA
+156 LGNRLIDSDLYDAA

-216 ILSKNPLQ
+216 ILSKNPIQ

-262 FTKEIS
+262 FTQEIS
-268 SACKQIDLKEHLA
+268 STCKQIDLKEHLA

-296 ESVAIGRAGLSEL
+296 ESVAIGRAGLSDL

-387 TKCPE
+387 AKNPE

-398 SQKEQQ
+398 SQIEQQ
-404 EREFTTTHTIRI
+404 NREFTTTHTIRI

-427 IWEGKEELGEQ
+427 LWEGKEELGEQ
-438 EGQEHHSLLTSLY
+438 EGKEHHSLLTSLY
-451 KQMIGDYPKFYKMDG
+451 KQMIGNYPKFYKMDG

-478 LNAEKEE
+478 LNAEKGE

-500 IDSDRNYKESIKDKD
+500 IASDRNYKESINDKD

-532 TGEIAIRNHFQG
+532 TGEIAIRNHFHG

-552 DKDEKMMEE
+552 DKDERMMEE

-581 YEDERHFEAELKICR
+581 YEDERHFEADLKIKKMR
-596 IQPSLIAYQ
+596 NY
-605 EVKGVK
+605 K
-611 EVKEL
+611 
-616 RRMSCSLIRRKNKI
+616 
-630 LK
+630 

>member
-10 ISPLGETSE
+10 ISPLGDTSE

-66 IANALKNIANGQKA
+66 I
-80 IGNAQK
+80 GNAQK

-119 GNISLADSA
+119 ENISLADSA

-137 DSKPIV
+137 DAKPIV

-156 LGNRLIDSGLYDTA
+156 LGNRLIDSGLYDAA

-216 ILSKNPLQ
+216 ILSKNPIQ

-268 SACKQIDLKEHLA
+268 STCKQIDIKENLA

-296 ESVAIGRAGLSEL
+296 ESVAIGRAGLSDL

-324 AGILETIISMKAID
+324 AGILETIISIKAID
-338 DDTILGTRGFS
+338 DDTILGTKGFS

-387 TKCPE
+387 AKSPE
-392 RENIAL
+392 SEMIAL

-404 EREFTTTHTIRI
+404 ECEFTTTHAIRI
-416 TPEEVILDQRK
+416 TPEEVVLDHQK
-427 IWEGKEELGEQ
+427 LWEGNQNANEKLEEQ
-438 EGQEHHSLLTSLY
+438 EGAGHHSLLTSLY

-500 IDSDRNYKESIKDKD
+500 IASDRNYKESIKDKD

-581 YEDERHFEAELKICR
+581 YEDERHFEADLKIKKMR
-596 IQPSLIAYQ
+596 NEKLQMRN
-605 EVKGVK
+605 EK
-611 EVKEL
+611 
-616 RRMSCSLIRRKNKI
+616 
-630 LK
+630 

>member
-19 DNYLSV
+19 ENYLSV
-25 KSGRS
+25 KAGRS

-43 EGFNASL
+43 EGFYASL

-55 ETLALKSAQKA
+55 ETLALRSAQKA
-66 IANALKNIANGQKA
+66 IA
-80 IGNAQK
+80 
-86 NIANEQKNIGN
+86 N

-119 GNISLADSA
+119 ENISLADSA

-137 DSKPIV
+137 DAKPIV

-156 LGNRLIDSGLYDTA
+156 LGNRLIDSGLYDAA

-216 ILSKNPLQ
+216 ILSKNPIQ

-268 SACKQIDLKEHLA
+268 STCKQIDMKAHLA

-296 ESVAIGRAGLSEL
+296 ESVAIGRAGLSDL

-349 ELGVSGKMNICA
+349 ELGVSEKMNICA

-387 TKCPE
+387 AKSPE
-392 RENIAL
+392 RENITL
-398 SQKEQQ
+398 SQMEQQ
-404 EREFTTTHTIRI
+404 NREFTTTHTIRI

-427 IWEGKEELGEQ
+427 LWEGNQNANEKLEEQ
-438 EGQEHHSLLTSLY
+438 EGKEHHSLLTTLY
-451 KQMIGDYPKFYKMDG
+451 KQMTGNYPKFYKMDG

-478 LNAEKEE
+478 LNAEKGE
-485 TDEERAIIFFNHSSS
+485 TDKERAIIFFNHSSS
-500 IDSDRNYKESIKDKD
+500 IASDRNYKESINDKD

-532 TGEIAIRNHFQG
+532 TGEIAIRNHFHG

-552 DKDEKMMEE
+552 DKDERLMEE
-561 ILQASCRDAQS
+561 ILQASCRDDQS

-581 YEDERHFEAELKICR
+581 YEDERHFEADLKIKKMR
-596 IQPSLIAYQ
+596 NY
-605 EVKGVK
+605 K
-611 EVKEL
+611 
-616 RRMSCSLIRRKNKI
+616 
-630 LK
+630 

>member
-19 DNYLSV
+19 ENYLSV
-25 KSGRS
+25 KAGRS

-43 EGFNASL
+43 EGFYASL

-66 IANALKNIANGQKA
+66 IANGR
-80 IGNAQK
+80 
-86 NIANEQKNIGN
+86 
-97 AQLELKGKRTAFIL
+97 LELKGKRTAFIL

-119 GNISLADSA
+119 ENISLADSA
-128 QRIASQLGI
+128 QRIATQLGI
-137 DSKPIV
+137 DAKPIV

-156 LGNRLIDSGLYDTA
+156 LGNRLIDSGLYDAA

-216 ILSKNPLQ
+216 ILSKNPIQ

-268 SACKQIDLKEHLA
+268 STCKQIDLKEHLA

-296 ESVAIGRAGLSEL
+296 ESVAIGRAGLSYL

-338 DDTILGTRGFS
+338 DDTILGTRVFS

-387 TKCPE
+387 AKSPE
-392 RENIAL
+392 REYIDL

-404 EREFTTTHTIRI
+404 NREFTTTHTIRI

-427 IWEGKEELGEQ
+427 LWEGKKELGEQ

-451 KQMIGDYPKFYKMDG
+451 KQMIGNYPKFYKMDG

-478 LNAEKEE
+478 LNAEKGDTDVERREE
-485 TDEERAIIFFNHSSS
+485 EGERLLEERAIIFFNHSSS
-500 IDSDRNYKESIKDKD
+500 IASDRNYKESINDKD

-532 TGEIAIRNHFQG
+532 TGEIAIRNHFHG

-552 DKDEKMMEE
+552 DKDERMMEE

-581 YEDERHFEAELKICR
+581 YEDERHFEADLKIKKMR
-596 IQPSLIAYQ
+596 NY
-605 EVKGVK
+605 K
-611 EVKEL
+611 
-616 RRMSCSLIRRKNKI
+616 
-630 LK
+630 

>member
-19 DNYLSV
+19 ENYLSV
-25 KSGRS
+25 KAGRS

-43 EGFNASL
+43 EGFYASL

-66 IANALKNIANGQKA
+66 IANAR
-80 IGNAQK
+80 
-86 NIANEQKNIGN
+86 
-97 AQLELKGKRTAFIL
+97 LELKGKRTAFIL

-119 GNISLADSA
+119 KNISLADSA

-137 DSKPIV
+137 DAKPIV

-156 LGNRLIDSGLYDTA
+156 LGNRLIDSGLYDAA

-216 ILSKNPLQ
+216 ILSKNPIQ

-268 SACKQIDLKEHLA
+268 STCKQIDLKEHLA

-296 ESVAIGRAGLSEL
+296 ESVAIGRAGLSYL

-387 TKCPE
+387 AKYPE
-392 RENIAL
+392 RENEAAEQI
-398 SQKEQQ
+398 EQQ
-404 EREFTTTHTIRI
+404 NREFTTTHAIRI
-416 TPEEVILDQRK
+416 TPEEVVLDHQK
-427 IWEGKEELGEQ
+427 LWEGNQNANEKLEEQ
-438 EGQEHHSLLTSLY
+438 EGAGHHSLLTSLY
-451 KQMIGDYPKFYKMDG
+451 KQMIGNYPKFYKMDG

-478 LNAEKEE
+478 LNAEKGDTDVERREE
-485 TDEERAIIFFNHSSS
+485 EGERLLEERAIIFFNHSSS
-500 IDSDRNYKESIKDKD
+500 IASDRNYKESINDKD

-532 TGEIAIRNHFQG
+532 TGEIAIRNHFHG

-552 DKDEKMMEE
+552 DKDERMMEE

-581 YEDERHFEAELKICR
+581 YEDERHFEADLKIKKMR
-596 IQPSLIAYQ
+596 NY
-605 EVKGVK
+605 K
-611 EVKEL
+611 
-616 RRMSCSLIRRKNKI
+616 
-630 LK
+630 

>member
-19 DNYLSV
+19 ENYLSV
-25 KSGRS
+25 KAGRS

-43 EGFNASL
+43 EGFYASL

-55 ETLALKSAQKA
+55 ETLALRSAQKA
-66 IANALKNIANGQKA
+66 IANAQKNIENAQKDIGNKQKA
-80 IGNAQK
+80 IGN
-86 NIANEQKNIGN
+86 GR
-97 AQLELKGKRTAFIL
+97 LELKGKRTAFIL

-119 GNISLADSA
+119 ENISLADSA

-137 DSKPIV
+137 DAKPIV
-143 VCNACISGLSALI
+143 VCNACISGLSASI
-156 LGNRLIDSGLYDTA
+156 LGNRLIDSGLYDAA

-216 ILSKNPLQ
+216 ILSKNPIQ

-262 FTKEIS
+262 YTKEIS
-268 SACKQIDLKEHLA
+268 STCKQIDLKAHLA

-296 ESVAIGRAGLSEL
+296 ESVAIGRAGLSDL

-387 TKCPE
+387 AKKPE

-404 EREFTTTHTIRI
+404 KREFTTTHTIRI

-427 IWEGKEELGEQ
+427 LWEGNQNANEKLEKQ
-438 EGQEHHSLLTSLY
+438 EGAGHHSLLTSLY
-451 KQMIGDYPKFYKMDG
+451 RQMIGNYPKFYKMDG

-478 LNAEKEE
+478 LNAEKGDTDVERREE
-485 TDEERAIIFFNHSSS
+485 EGERLLEERAIIFFNHTSS
-500 IDSDRNYKESIKDKD
+500 IVSDRNYKESINDKD

-532 TGEIAIRNHFQG
+532 TGEIAIRNHFHG

-552 DKDEKMMEE
+552 DKDERMMEK

-581 YEDERHFEAELKICR
+581 YEDERHFEADLKIKKMR
-596 IQPSLIAYQ
+596 NY
-605 EVKGVK
+605 K
-611 EVKEL
+611 
-616 RRMSCSLIRRKNKI
+616 
-630 LK
+630 

>member
-19 DNYLSV
+19 ENYLSV
-25 KSGRS
+25 KAGRS

-43 EGFNASL
+43 EGFYASL

-66 IANALKNIANGQKA
+66 IANAR
-80 IGNAQK
+80 
-86 NIANEQKNIGN
+86 
-97 AQLELKGKRTAFIL
+97 LELKGKRTAFIL

-119 GNISLADSA
+119 ENISLADSA

-137 DSKPIV
+137 DAKPIV

-156 LGNRLIDSGLYDTA
+156 LGNRLIDSGLYDAA

-216 ILSKNPLQ
+216 ILSKNPIQ

-252 YLSLQRTLES
+252 YLSIQRTLES

-268 SACKQIDLKEHLA
+268 STCKQIDMKEHLA

-296 ESVAIGRAGLSEL
+296 ESVAIGRAGLSDL

-349 ELGVSGKMNICA
+349 ELGVSGEMNICT

-387 TKCPE
+387 AKYPE

-398 SQKEQQ
+398 SQIEQQ
-404 EREFTTTHTIRI
+404 NREFTTTHTIRI
-416 TPEEVILDQRK
+416 TPEEVILDQQK
-427 IWEGKEELGEQ
+427 LWEGKKELGEQ
-438 EGQEHHSLLTSLY
+438 EGQEHHSLLTTLY
-451 KQMIGDYPKFYKMDG
+451 KQMIGNYPKFYKMDG

-478 LNAEKEE
+478 LNAEKGE
-485 TDEERAIIFFNHSSS
+485 TDKERAIIFFNHSSS
-500 IDSDRNYKESIKDKD
+500 IASDRNYKESINDKD

-532 TGEIAIRNHFQG
+532 TGEIAIRNHFHG

-552 DKDEKMMEE
+552 DKDERLMEE
-561 ILQASCRDAQS
+561 ILQASCRDDQS

-581 YEDERHFEAELKICR
+581 YEDERHFEADLKIKKMR
-596 IQPSLIAYQ
+596 NY
-605 EVKGVK
+605 K
-611 EVKEL
+611 
-616 RRMSCSLIRRKNKI
+616 
-630 LK
+630 

>member
-19 DNYLSV
+19 ENYLSV
-25 KSGRS
+25 KAGRS

-43 EGFNASL
+43 EGFYASL

-66 IANALKNIANGQKA
+66 IANA
-80 IGNAQK
+80 
-86 NIANEQKNIGN
+86 
-97 AQLELKGKRTAFIL
+97 QLELKGKRTAFIL

-119 GNISLADSA
+119 ENISLADSA

-137 DSKPIV
+137 DAKPIV

-156 LGNRLIDSGLYDTA
+156 LGNRLIDSGLYDAA

-216 ILSKNPLQ
+216 ILSKNPIQ

-268 SACKQIDLKEHLA
+268 STCKQIDIKENLA

-296 ESVAIGRAGLSEL
+296 ESVAIGRAGLSDL

-324 AGILETIISMKAID
+324 AGILETIISIKAID

-387 TKCPE
+387 AKSPE
-392 RENIAL
+392 SEMIAL

-404 EREFTTTHTIRI
+404 ECEFTTTHAIRI
-416 TPEEVILDQRK
+416 TPEEVVLDHQK
-427 IWEGKEELGEQ
+427 LWEGNQNANEKLEEQ
-438 EGQEHHSLLTSLY
+438 EGAGHHSLLTSLY
-451 KQMIGDYPKFYKMDG
+451 KQMIGNYPKFYKMDG

-478 LNAEKEE
+478 LNAEKGE
-485 TDEERAIIFFNHSSS
+485 TDKERAIIFFNHSSS
-500 IDSDRNYKESIKDKD
+500 IASDRNYKESINDKD

-532 TGEIAIRNHFQG
+532 TGEIAIRNHFHG

-552 DKDEKMMEE
+552 DKDERMMEE

-581 YEDERHFEAELKICR
+581 YEDERHFEADLKIKKMR
-596 IQPSLIAYQ
+596 NY
-605 EVKGVK
+605 K
-611 EVKEL
+611 
-616 RRMSCSLIRRKNKI
+616 
-630 LK
+630 

>member
-19 DNYLSV
+19 ENYLSV
-25 KSGRS
+25 KAGRS

-43 EGFNASL
+43 EGFYASL

-55 ETLALKSAQKA
+55 ETLALRSAQKA
-66 IANALKNIANGQKA
+66 IANA
-80 IGNAQK
+80 QK
-86 NIANEQKNIGN
+86 NIEN

-119 GNISLADSA
+119 ENISLADSA

-137 DSKPIV
+137 DAKPIV

-156 LGNRLIDSGLYDTA
+156 LGNRLIDSGLYDAA

-216 ILSKNPLQ
+216 ILSKNPIQ

-262 FTKEIS
+262 FKKEVS
-268 SACKQIDLKEHLA
+268 SACEQIDLKAHLA

-296 ESVAIGRAGLSEL
+296 ESVAIGRAGLSDL

-387 TKCPE
+387 AKSPE

-404 EREFTTTHTIRI
+404 KHEFTTTHTIRI

-427 IWEGKEELGEQ
+427 IWERKEELGEQ
-438 EGQEHHSLLTSLY
+438 EGLEHHSLLTSLY

-500 IDSDRNYKESIKDKD
+500 IASDRNYKESIKDKD

-581 YEDERHFEAELKICR
+581 YEDERHFEADLKIKKMR
-596 IQPSLIAYQ
+596 NY
-605 EVKGVK
+605 K
-611 EVKEL
+611 
-616 RRMSCSLIRRKNKI
+616 
-630 LK
+630 

>member
-1 MAYIIADNI
+1 M
-10 ISPLGETSE
+10 G
-19 DNYLSV
+19 
-25 KSGRS
+25 
-30 GIRAYEPGTCNIP
+30 
-43 EGFNASL
+43 
-50 LFEDF
+50 
-55 ETLALKSAQKA
+55 
-66 IANALKNIANGQKA
+66 NG
-80 IGNAQK
+80 
-86 NIANEQKNIGN
+86 
-97 AQLELKGKRTAFIL
+97 QLELKGKHTAFIL

-119 GNISLADSA
+119 ENISLADSA

-156 LGNRLIDSGLYDTA
+156 LGNRLIDSGLYDAA

-216 ILSKNPLQ
+216 ILSKNPIQ

-262 FTKEIS
+262 YTKEIS
-268 SACKQIDLKEHLA
+268 SACEQIDLKAHLA

-296 ESVAIGRAGLSEL
+296 ESVAIGRAGLSDL

-387 TKCPE
+387 AKSPE

-398 SQKEQQ
+398 SQKEQLH
-404 EREFTTTHTIRI
+404 REFTTTHTIRI

-427 IWEGKEELGEQ
+427 IWEGKDEPGEQ
-438 EGQEHHSLLTSLY
+438 EGLEHHSLLTSLY
-451 KQMIGDYPKFYKMDG
+451 KQMIGNYPKFYKMDG

-478 LNAEKEE
+478 LNAEKGE

-500 IDSDRNYKESIKDKD
+500 IASDRNYKESIKDKD

-581 YEDERHFEAELKICR
+581 YEDERHFEADLKIKKMR
-596 IQPSLIAYQ
+596 NY
-605 EVKGVK
+605 K
-611 EVKEL
+611 
-616 RRMSCSLIRRKNKI
+616 
-630 LK
+630 

>member
-19 DNYLSV
+19 ENYLSV
-25 KSGRS
+25 KAGRS

-43 EGFNASL
+43 EGFYASL

-55 ETLALKSAQKA
+55 ETLALRSAQKA
-66 IANALKNIANGQKA
+66 IANAQKNIE
-80 IGNAQK
+80 NAQK
-86 NIANEQKNIGN
+86 DIGNKQKAIGN

-119 GNISLADSA
+119 ENISLADSA

-137 DSKPIV
+137 DAKPIV

-156 LGNRLIDSGLYDTA
+156 LGNRLIDSDLYDAA

-216 ILSKNPLQ
+216 ILSKNPIQ

-262 FTKEIS
+262 YTKEIS
-268 SACKQIDLKEHLA
+268 STCKQIDLKEHLA

-296 ESVAIGRAGLSEL
+296 ESVAIGRAGLSDL

-387 TKCPE
+387 AKNPE

-404 EREFTTTHTIRI
+404 ECEFTTTHAIRI
-416 TPEEVILDQRK
+416 TPEEVVLDHQK
-427 IWEGKEELGEQ
+427 LWEGNQNANEKLEEQ
-438 EGQEHHSLLTSLY
+438 EGAGHHSLLTSLY
-451 KQMIGDYPKFYKMDG
+451 RQMIGNYPKFYKMDG

-478 LNAEKEE
+478 LNAEKGE
-485 TDEERAIIFFNHSSS
+485 TDKERAIIFFNHSSS
-500 IDSDRNYKESIKDKD
+500 IASDRNYKESINDKD

-532 TGEIAIRNHFQG
+532 TGEIAIRNHFHG

-552 DKDEKMMEE
+552 DKDERMMEE
-561 ILQASCRDAQS
+561 ILQASCRDTQS

-581 YEDERHFEAELKICR
+581 YEDERHFEADLKIKKMR
-596 IQPSLIAYQ
+596 NY
-605 EVKGVK
+605 K
-611 EVKEL
+611 
-616 RRMSCSLIRRKNKI
+616 
-630 LK
+630 

>member
-19 DNYLSV
+19 ENYLSV
-25 KSGRS
+25 KAGRS

-43 EGFNASL
+43 EGFYASL

-55 ETLALKSAQKA
+55 ETLALRSAQKA
-66 IANALKNIANGQKA
+66 IA
-80 IGNAQK
+80 
-86 NIANEQKNIGN
+86 N

-119 GNISLADSA
+119 ENISLADSA

-137 DSKPIV
+137 DAKPIV

-156 LGNRLIDSGLYDTA
+156 LGNRLIDSDLYDAA

-216 ILSKNPLQ
+216 ILSKNPIQ

-268 SACKQIDLKEHLA
+268 STCKQIDLKEHLA

-349 ELGVSGKMNICA
+349 ELGVSGEMNICA

-387 TKCPE
+387 AKYPE

-398 SQKEQQ
+398 SQIEQQ
-404 EREFTTTHTIRI
+404 NREFTTTHTIRI

-427 IWEGKEELGEQ
+427 LWERNQNANEKLEEQ
-438 EGQEHHSLLTSLY
+438 EGAGHHSLLTSLY
-451 KQMIGDYPKFYKMDG
+451 RQMIGNYPKFYKMDG
-466 LSRLGFVASEIL
+466 LSHLGFVASEIL
-478 LNAEKEE
+478 LNAEKGDTDVERREE
-485 TDEERAIIFFNHSSS
+485 EGERLLEERAIIFFNHSSS
-500 IDSDRNYKESIKDKD
+500 IASDRNYKESINDKD

-532 TGEIAIRNHFQG
+532 TGEIAIRNHFHG

-552 DKDEKMMEE
+552 DKDERMMEE

-581 YEDERHFEAELKICR
+581 YEDERHFEADLKIEKMR
-596 IQPSLIAYQ
+596 NY
-605 EVKGVK
+605 K
-611 EVKEL
+611 
-616 RRMSCSLIRRKNKI
+616 
-630 LK
+630 

>member
-19 DNYLSV
+19 ENYLSV
-25 KSGRS
+25 KAGRS

-43 EGFNASL
+43 EGFYASL

-55 ETLALKSAQKA
+55 ETLALRSAQKA
-66 IANALKNIANGQKA
+66 IA
-80 IGNAQK
+80 
-86 NIANEQKNIGN
+86 N

-119 GNISLADSA
+119 ENISLADSA

-137 DSKPIV
+137 DAKPIV

-156 LGNRLIDSGLYDTA
+156 LGNRLIDSGLYDAA

-216 ILSKNPLQ
+216 ILSKNPIQ
-224 GNSWRMGDGFIRNDA
+224 GNSWRMGDSFIRNDA

-262 FTKEIS
+262 FTKEILS
-268 SACKQIDLKEHLA
+268 TCKQIDMKEHLA

-296 ESVAIGRAGLSEL
+296 ESVAIGRAGLSDL

-387 TKCPE
+387 AKSPE
-392 RENIAL
+392 SEMIAL

-404 EREFTTTHTIRI
+404 ECEFTTTHAIRI
-416 TPEEVILDQRK
+416 TPEEVVLDHQK
-427 IWEGKEELGEQ
+427 LWEGNQNANEKLEEQ
-438 EGQEHHSLLTSLY
+438 EGAGHHSLLTSLY
-451 KQMIGDYPKFYKMDG
+451 KQMIGNYPKFYKMDG

-478 LNAEKEE
+478 LNAEKGDTDVERREE
-485 TDEERAIIFFNHSSS
+485 EGERLLEERAIIFFNHSSS
-500 IDSDRNYKESIKDKD
+500 IASDRNYKESINDKN

-532 TGEIAIRNHFQG
+532 TGEIAIRNHFHG

-552 DKDEKMMEE
+552 DKDERMMEE

-581 YEDERHFEAELKICR
+581 YEDERHFEADLKIKKMR
-596 IQPSLIAYQ
+596 NY
-605 EVKGVK
+605 K
-611 EVKEL
+611 
-616 RRMSCSLIRRKNKI
+616 
-630 LK
+630 

>member
-66 IANALKNIANGQKA
+66 I
-80 IGNAQK
+80 GNAQK

-119 GNISLADSA
+119 ENISLADSA

-137 DSKPIV
+137 DAKPIV

-156 LGNRLIDSGLYDTA
+156 LGNRLIDSGLYDAA

-216 ILSKNPLQ
+216 ILSRNPIQ

-268 SACKQIDLKEHLA
+268 STCKQIDIKENLA

-296 ESVAIGRAGLSEL
+296 ESVAIGRAGLSDL

-324 AGILETIISMKAID
+324 AGILETIISIKAID

-387 TKCPE
+387 AKSPE
-392 RENIAL
+392 SEMIAL

-404 EREFTTTHTIRI
+404 ECEFTTTHAIRI
-416 TPEEVILDQRK
+416 TPEEVVLDHQK
-427 IWEGKEELGEQ
+427 LWEGNQNANEKLEEQ
-438 EGQEHHSLLTSLY
+438 EGAGHHSLLTSLY

-500 IDSDRNYKESIKDKD
+500 IASDRNYKESIKDKD

-581 YEDERHFEAELKICR
+581 YEDERHFEADLKIKKMR
-596 IQPSLIAYQ
+596 NY
-605 EVKGVK
+605 K
-611 EVKEL
+611 
-616 RRMSCSLIRRKNKI
+616 
-630 LK
+630 